1 MRQSATDKERHLVAF
16 DFGVVNPVLLAGIA
30 VETKHPIARR
40 TKNQIAVDLDW
51 GGLKGIAGG
60 CVFIGIKCPDVLQR
74 RHVVAIDLL
83 G

>member
-1 MRQSATDKERHLVAF
+1 MRQTATDKKWHLVTL
-16 DFGVVNPVLLAGIA
+16 DLGVIGPVLLAGVA
-30 VETKHPIARR
+30 VETKHPVARR
-40 TKNQIAVDLDW
+40 TKNQIAVDLDG

-60 CVFIGIKCPDVLQR
+60 GVFVGIKGPGALQR